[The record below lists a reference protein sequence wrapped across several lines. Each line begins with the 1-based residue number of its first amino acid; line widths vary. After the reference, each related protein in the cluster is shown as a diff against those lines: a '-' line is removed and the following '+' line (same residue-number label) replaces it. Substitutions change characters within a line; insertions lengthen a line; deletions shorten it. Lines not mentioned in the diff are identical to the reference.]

1 MSEYIE
7 IEAEVGDDG
16 LIVFETNLPL
26 AAEGQA
32 ERYDSAAALDEGS
45 PVAQALSLVP
55 GIAALTISGGR
66 MILTAADDTDW
77 HAVIADVTAALKE
90 FSSSWPCP

>member
-26 AAEGQA
+26 AAVGQD
-32 ERYDSAAALDEGS
+32 ERYASAAALDEGS
-45 PVAQALSLVP
+45 PVAQALSVIP
-55 GIAALTISGGR
+55 GIAALTISGGQ
-66 MILTAADDTDW
+66 MILTAAAEADW
-77 HAVIADVTAALKE
+77 HVLVADVTAALKE
-90 FSSSWPCP
+90 FFL